1 MKKLFLSITT
11 LAMVIFLSLGCVT
24 KQVWTDKVKSEP
36 YQERIISF
44 YNNTEEGKIIFIG
57 EKYHYIFDKGTKE
70 FSEFLEAKKR
80 LHLKEKHLEIY
91 ATTGRFKK
99 EEVSV
104 HLGFTLKKEYLTQ
117 EQKNWLE
124 QHNKELLKIPKPIED
139 NPNDNR
145 PVVYEP
151 NQIEIENYIA
161 NYQLSGKRYHAT
173 PQVNSQVV
181 KLKNP
186 INIEVTEFRTEKK
199 SMLYK
204 IAMTPLSV
212 TADAGLIIIGA
223 GAAIIYAPFGLSY
236 WAYDSITK

>member
-11 LAMVIFLSLGCVT
+11 LALVIFLSLGCVT
-24 KQVWTDKVKSEP
+24 KQVWTDKVKSDP

-44 YNNTEEGKIIFIG
+44 YNNPEEGKIIFIG
-57 EKYHYIFDKGTKE
+57 EKYHYIFDKGAKE
-70 FSEFLEAKKR
+70 FSKFIEAKKR
-80 LHLKEKHLEIY
+80 LNLKEKHLEIY
-91 ATTGRFKK
+91 ASTDRFQK
-99 EEVSV
+99 EKVLV
-104 HLGFTLKKEYLTQ
+104 HLGFTFKKDNLTQ
-117 EQKNWLE
+117 EQKSWLE
-124 QHNKELLKIPKPIED
+124 QHNKELIKIPNPIEK

-151 NQIEIENYIA
+151 NQTQIESYIV
-161 NYQLSGKRYHAT
+161 NYQLSGKRYKAT

-186 INIEVTEFRTEKK
+186 INIEVIEYRTEKK

-212 TADAGLIIIGA
+212 TADAGLVIIGA
-223 GAAIIYAPFGLSY
+223 GAAVIFLPIALIGMEYQA
-236 WAYDSITK
+236 ITK